1 MFLLYVFP
9 SQTSNSKYYF
19 VMSLTYSCIIR
30 KLAARAA
37 LLLLLTLFL
46 SRLPVVF
53 QLSTFEFPPAKA
65 QAQTNLTKIAYP
77 YIYINYIY
85 HLLKINFP
93 PPGGFRPLRLHS
105 LYFIHY
111 RTDLACPV
119 KRVSLDLFRFKI
131 RVFFSILP

>member
-1 MFLLYVFP
+1 MFPLYVFP

-30 KLAARAA
+30 KLARAE
-37 LLLLLTLFL
+37 LLLLLTLSL
-46 SRLPVVF
+46 SRLPSF
-53 QLSTFEFPPAKA
+53 QLSTLELPPAKV
-65 QAQTNLTKIAYP
+65 QAQTDPTKIAYP

-111 RTDLACPV
+111 RTNLACPA

-131 RVFFSILP
+131 QVLLSIQP

>member
-1 MFLLYVFP
+1 
-9 SQTSNSKYYF
+9 
-19 VMSLTYSCIIR
+19 MSLTDCCTMR

-65 QAQTNLTKIAYP
+65 QAQTDLTKIAYP
-77 YIYINYIY
+77 YIYIYINYIY

-111 RTDLACPV
+111 RTNLACPV
-119 KRVSLDLFRFKI
+119 KRISLDLFRFKI
-131 RVFFSILP
+131 QAFFSIQP

>member
-1 MFLLYVFP
+1 MFPLYVFP
-9 SQTSNSKYYF
+9 NQTPNSKYYF
-19 VMSLTYSCIIR
+19 VMSLTDCCTMR

-65 QAQTNLTKIAYP
+65 QAQTDLTKIAYP

-93 PPGGFRPLRLHS
+93 PTGGLRPLRLHT

-111 RTDLACPV
+111 RTSLARPV
-119 KRVSLDLFRFKI
+119 KGVSLDTIRFKI
-131 RVFFSILP
+131 QVFFSILL